1 MKVPGVAHAKRV
13 RALLDSHADRQKK
26 HEARLDLRKR
36 IRDHG
41 IATTARMDRERLS
54 NIRADVPLT
63 ARSAQG
69 MLTPRTSTPQLSAAM
84 SPRSSLGAPP
94 RTTSPRSSLGMVPPR
109 TSSPRPMRVNI
120 ASPRSARSAASRSVS
135 SAGATSSGSAMSVGS
150 RVGSS
155 GSVASLVAKF
165 AGLGYPGGYAPA
177 KRPARMQR
185 DLSNYK
191 R

>member
-1 MKVPGVAHAKRV
+1 
-13 RALLDSHADRQKK
+13 
-26 HEARLDLRKR
+26 
-36 IRDHG
+36 
-41 IATTARMDRERLS
+41 MDRERLS

-69 MLTPRTSTPQLSAAM
+69 MLTPRTSTPQLSAAN
-84 SPRSSLGAPP
+84 L
-94 RTTSPRSSLGMVPPR
+94 SPRSSLGMVPPR

-120 ASPRSARSAASRSVS
+120 ASPRSARSAASRSAASRSVS

>member
-63 ARSAQG
+63 ARSALG
-69 MLTPRTSTPQLSAAM
+69 MMPPRTSTPPRSAVNLA
-84 SPRSSLGAPP
+84 SPRSA
-94 RTTSPRSSLGMVPPR
+94 LGMVPPR

-120 ASPRSARSAASRSVS
+120 ASPRSARSDRSARSAS

-177 KRPARMQR
+177 RRPPNWE
-185 DLSNYK
+185 DLSRYK

>member
-63 ARSAQG
+63 ARSALG
-69 MLTPRTSTPQLSAAM
+69 MMPPRTSTPPRSAVNLA
-84 SPRSSLGAPP
+84 SPRSA
-94 RTTSPRSSLGMVPPR
+94 LGMVPPR

-120 ASPRSARSAASRSVS
+120 ASPRSARSARSAS

-150 RVGSS
+150 RVGSV
-155 GSVASLVAKF
+155 GSLVAKF
-165 AGLGYPGGYAPA
+165 ASLGYPGGYAPA

>member
-1 MKVPGVAHAKRV
+1 VSIKMKVPGVAHAKRV
-13 RALLDSHADRQKK
+13 RPLLDSHADRQKK

-69 MLTPRTSTPQLSAAM
+69 MLTPRTSTPQLSAAN
-84 SPRSSLGAPP
+84 L
-94 RTTSPRSSLGMVPPR
+94 SPRSSLGMVPPR

-120 ASPRSARSAASRSVS
+120 APPRGARSAASRSVS

>member
-69 MLTPRTSTPQLSAAM
+69 MLTPRTSTPQLSAAN
-84 SPRSSLGAPP
+84 L
-94 RTTSPRSSLGMVPPR
+94 SPRSSLGMVPPR
-109 TSSPRPMRVNI
+109 TLSPRPMRVNI
-120 ASPRSARSAASRSVS
+120 ASPRSARSTARSTASRSVS
-135 SAGATSSGSAMSVGS
+135 SAAATSSGSAMSVGS